1 VSAPFRSGLV
11 AIVGRPNAG
20 KSTLLNRLVGEKI
33 AIVSRQPQTT
43 RGRILG
49 VVHRPEGQIALIDT
63 PGIHRPLHRM
73 NRRMVDAA
81 LASLG
86 QVDLALWLVDV
97 TQPPGG
103 GDAFVRDLLAKA
115 RPPLMLG
122 LNKIDLIPR
131 PKLLPIIETYSRML
145 DFVDIVPL
153 SARKGDNVDRLAE
166 VMLKHLP
173 EGPGHYPEDFLTDQ
187 PERAIGAEMIRER
200 ILENTREELPFTT
213 GVVVDAWEEKG
224 ARRPL
229 TRIEASI
236 LVEREGQK
244 AILIGKGGAQLKTI
258 GTQARLSIEA
268 LLGTKVYLALHV
280 KVKPRWREDPEL
292 LSKTGV
298 VDSTGSGRDGD

>member
-1 VSAPFRSGLV
+1 LSDTKRSGLV

-49 VVHRPEGQIALIDT
+49 VVHRAGGQIALIDT

-97 TQPPGG
+97 TQPPGR
-103 GDAFVRDLLAKA
+103 GDAFVRDVLSRA

-122 LNKIDLIPR
+122 LNKIDLIAKPR
-131 PKLLPIIETYSRML
+131 LLPIIQTYSRML
-145 DFVDIVPL
+145 DFAEVVPI
-153 SARKGDNVDRLAE
+153 SARTGENVDRLAD
-166 VMLKHLP
+166 VMLGRLP
-173 EGPGHYPEDFLTDQ
+173 EGPALYPADYLTDQ

-200 ILENTREELPFTT
+200 ILENTREELPFST
-213 GVVVDAWEEKG
+213 GVIVDSWEETG
-224 ARRPL
+224 RL
-229 TRIEASI
+229 TRIAASI

-244 AILIGKGGAQLKTI
+244 AILIGKGGQQLKKV
-258 GTQARLSIEA
+258 GTEARKSIEA
-268 LLGTKVYLALHV
+268 LLGTKVFLALHV

-292 LSKTGV
+292 LARTGV
-298 VDSTGSGRDGD
+298 LGEPGAGQ